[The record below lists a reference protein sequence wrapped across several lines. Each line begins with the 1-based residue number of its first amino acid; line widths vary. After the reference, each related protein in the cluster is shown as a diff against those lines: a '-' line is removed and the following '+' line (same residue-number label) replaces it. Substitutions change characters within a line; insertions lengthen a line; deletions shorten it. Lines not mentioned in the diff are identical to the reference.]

1 MEMFHRPL
9 ADGVELVSVRTDKFK
24 TGVFSVSL
32 AVPMAAETVT
42 VTVALEAA
50 GTVTESE
57 E

>member
-42 VTVALEAA
+42 RCV
-50 GTVTESE
+50 
-57 E
+57 